1 MKLTQALLSLS
12 LLFSVSSVQAL
23 DRGEDLFNV
32 KCSACHIKTR
42 PTDPSLLVAPPLMG
56 VMRHTKMQ
64 YTTKK
69 EAVDFIIDYVLDPQ
83 VDKAVCMPHTIERFG
98 IMPSQ
103 KGNVSEEELRYIATW
118 MYDNYPPSNFNGMN
132 KNNCKSGSCSSNKCS
147 SNKKKNK
154 MAKKKSKKFS
164 PFLINS
170 KDMPHMTSLVKKNW
184 NNKDL
189 NLSGEQKKLLLEVR
203 QRTMKSVMDL
213 SPRIKKLENEIKI
226 ITMRDEDKK
235 NIFMM
240 VDQLAKL
247 KSEATKTH
255 IQCITDTMNILNEEQ
270 LNFLLKR

>member
-1 MKLTQALLSLS
+1 MKFTQVLISMS
-12 LLFSVSSVQAL
+12 LLFSVSTLQAS

-42 PTDPSLLVAPPLMG
+42 PSDPSQLIAPPLMG
-56 VMRHTKMQ
+56 IMKHTKMQ
-64 YTTKK
+64 YNTKK
-69 EAVDFIIDYVLDPQ
+69 EAVDFIVNYALNPQ
-83 VDKAVCMPHTIERFG
+83 RDKAVCMPHTIKRFG
-98 IMPSQ
+98 LMPSQ
-103 KGNVSEEELRYIATW
+103 KGNVSEDELRHIASW
-118 MYDNYPPSNFNGMN
+118 MYDNYPPSNFNGMGN
-132 KNNCKSGSCSSNKCS
+132 NNCKSGACNSKKCN

-154 MAKKKSKKFS
+154 MAKKKARKFS

-184 NNKDL
+184 DNKKF
-189 NLSGEQKKLLLEVR
+189 NLSAEQKKLLLEIR

-240 VDQLAKL
+240 VDQLSKL
-247 KSEATKTH
+247 KAEATKTH
-255 IQCITDTMNILNEEQ
+255 IQCIRDTMNVLSKEQ
-270 LNFLLKR
+270 VKFLLKK